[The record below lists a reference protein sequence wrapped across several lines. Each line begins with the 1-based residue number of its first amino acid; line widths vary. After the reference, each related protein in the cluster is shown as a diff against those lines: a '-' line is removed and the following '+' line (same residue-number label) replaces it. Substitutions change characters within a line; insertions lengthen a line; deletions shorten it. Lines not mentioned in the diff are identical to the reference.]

1 MNILY
6 HFRTRGTGAEAVHIA
21 GIADAF
27 EKRGHS
33 VVFSSPTGV
42 DPRLTAGN
50 SPYRTPVANGKG
62 EDGGARR
69 GRQAHRRL
77 SGSTHRFL
85 DRLHRWCPDALFEV
99 MELGYNLVAWKNNR
113 RLLNSM
119 PIHMIYERHALF
131 LVATALLARQHKIP
145 LVVEVNE
152 LVNDDRVRRQP
163 WLRTLATRM
172 DRAVFRRAT
181 LIIVVSTHLKQR
193 IEALGISGEKILML
207 PNAVND
213 AFVSL
218 SDGAPVR
225 QRLGLAGETV
235 IGFIGWFVQWHQ
247 LDLLLDVFAQLA
259 ASRPA
264 LRLALVGE
272 GPLRAALDNQARTLG
287 ISERVIFTGPMPHT
301 EIPSAIAAMDVCVV
315 PHSNAYRSPI
325 KLFEYMSQGRLV
337 VAPATEP
344 IATVVRHG
352 ENGLLFNPGD
362 VESFVKTLALA
373 VDDDRLRRTAGQR
386 ARQDVLECHTW
397 RHNAARVLSAVAV
410 G

>member
-27 EKRGHS
+27 EKLGHS

-50 SPYRTPVANGKG
+50 SPYRTIVANGKG

-77 SGSTHRFL
+77 SGSTPRFL
-85 DRLHRWCPDALFEV
+85 DRLHRWCPDTLFEV

-163 WLRTLATRM
+163 WLRTLATRV
-172 DRAVFRRAT
+172 DRAVFRGAT
-181 LIIVVSTHLKQR
+181 LIVVVSTHLKQR
-193 IEALGISGEKILML
+193 IEALGISGEKILVL

-225 QRLGLAGETV
+225 QRLGLAGKTV

-287 ISERVIFTGPMPHT
+287 ISERVIFTGPMPHP
-301 EIPSAIAAMDVCVV
+301 EIPAAISAMDVCVV

-352 ENGLLFNPGD
+352 ENGLLFNPGH

-373 VDDDRLRRTAGQR
+373 VDDDKLRRTAGQR
-386 ARQDVLECHTW
+386 ARQDVLERHTW
-397 RHNAARVLSAVAV
+397 RHNAERVLSAVAV